1 MTVAMTPSQTDL
13 RSDARPE
20 SPTPSDAELMERT
33 RAGER
38 EAFGAI
44 VDRYKDDLVAYLARL
59 TRSRERAEDL
69 AQETFLRLY
78 RAAPRYRERG
88 KLAAFVYR
96 IATNLLRSEERRERR
111 WRVLTPALGSQAK
124 TYEEPGGP
132 RHLMESELRQR
143 LAAAVATLPLT
154 LRSPLVLFEIEGW
167 PQREIARAL
176 GCRVGTVKSRLHRAR
191 ARLRQELGPF
201 WTEWNGD
208 SQ

>member
-1 MTVAMTPSQTDL
+1 MTVAMTPSHADL
-13 RSDARPE
+13 GPDA
-20 SPTPSDAELMERT
+20 PTDAELMERV
-33 RAGER
+33 RDGDR
-38 EAFGAI
+38 EAFGDL

-78 RAAPRYRERG
+78 RGASRYREQGR
-88 KLAAFVYR
+88 LAAFVYR

-111 WRVLTPALGSQAK
+111 WRALSPALGFQTK
-124 TYEEPGGP
+124 THEEPGAP
-132 RHLMESELRQR
+132 RHLMETELRQR
-143 LAAAVATLPLT
+143 LAAAVAALPLA

-176 GCRVGTVKSRLHRAR
+176 GCPEGTVKSRIHRAR
-191 ARLRQELGPF
+191 TRLRQELGPF

-208 SQ
+208 SK